1 MRGMPKYQALVG
13 DKIYIGGAADV
24 EAMIENEQVDVIVDL
39 RGESRR
45 SNYYAESTKFIY
57 VPLSDS
63 PLETEEIL
71 YKKAIDEVVGAYKAG
86 KKVGFHCGGGRGR
99 AGTVAVGTLL
109 ALGICRT
116 VNEAERKAISIRPI
130 IQMSYVQKESLL
142 KLFPNE

>member
-1 MRGMPKYQALVG
+1 MRDIPKYHALVG
-13 DKIYIGGAADV
+13 DKIFVGGAGDV
-24 EAMIENEQVDVIVDL
+24 EAMIEDDHVEVIVDL
-39 RGESRR
+39 RGEARGSVH
-45 SNYYAESTKFIY
+45 NAGKAKFIH
-57 VPLSDS
+57 VPLGDS
-63 PLETEEIL
+63 PLETEEVL
-71 YKKAIDEVVGAYKAG
+71 YKKAIDEVVGAYKSG

-130 IQMSYVQKESLL
+130 IQMSYIQKASLL